1 MPDQVDRMI
10 RPGLI
15 VSCQAGTDSPL
26 HGPQIMAAM
35 ARAAVEG
42 GAVGVRANGPD
53 DVQAIK
59 AAVGVPVVG
68 IFKHTVPGYDVYI
81 TPDLERAAQ
90 VARAGAD
97 VIALDATSRPH
108 PEGTAAAFI
117 RLVKGTLHLPVFADV
132 ATLEEGVAAAAAGAD
147 YVGTT
152 LSGYTGT
159 RSRSRAGAD
168 GPDLELVRDLAL
180 ALDTPVIAE
189 GRYWTPELVGQ
200 AFDLGAYAVVVGTAI
215 TDPRAITR
223 RFAAAVP
230 SRVS

>member
-1 MPDQVDRMI
+1 MPDQVDRTI

-15 VSCQAGTDSPL
+15 VYCQAGADSPL
-26 HGPQIMAAM
+26 HEPQIMAAM

-42 GAVGVRANGPD
+42 GAVGVRANGKD
-53 DVQAIK
+53 DVQAVK
-59 AAVGVPVVG
+59 AAIRVPVIG
-68 IFKHTVPGYDVYI
+68 IFKHTVPGFDVYI

-97 VIALDATSRPH
+97 VIALDATARPH

-152 LSGYTGT
+152 LSGYTGN
-159 RSRSRAGAD
+159 RPGAGAD

-180 ALDTPVIAE
+180 ALDAPVIAE
-189 GRYWTPELVGQ
+189 GRYWTPELVER

-223 RFAAAVP
+223 RFARAVP
-230 SRVS
+230 SGVP

>member
-90 VARAGAD
+90 VARRTESVWYNCPFHD
-97 VIALDATSRPH
+97 
-108 PEGTAAAFI
+108 
-117 RLVKGTLHLPVFADV
+117 
-132 ATLEEGVAAAAAGAD
+132 
-147 YVGTT
+147 
-152 LSGYTGT
+152 
-159 RSRSRAGAD
+159 
-168 GPDLELVRDLAL
+168 ELVFIPRAFTEN
-180 ALDTPVIAE
+180 DTPSIARSE
-189 GRYWTPELVGQ
+189 W
-200 AFDLGAYAVVVGTAI
+200 
-215 TDPRAITR
+215 
-223 RFAAAVP
+223 
-230 SRVS
+230 